1 MACWTWGETPARL
14 QNCST
19 GDLSVHSQN
28 VVAPPHGSL
37 FRISRDFVRLI
48 FTARTSFLSKPF
60 SVMTKLDFEYLR
72 ALAYSLVT
80 GKALNVSTFVQPVSV
95 PMTVRF
101 SEDSRPSRLGRRVG
115 TIENIY

>member
-1 MACWTWGETPARL
+1 
-14 QNCST
+14 
-19 GDLSVHSQN
+19 
-28 VVAPPHGSL
+28 
-37 FRISRDFVRLI
+37 
-48 FTARTSFLSKPF
+48 
-60 SVMTKLDFEYLR
+60 MTKLDFEYLR

-115 TIENIY
+115 TIENILRNSGREAAEKARSGRELSKINYRGTVHFTF